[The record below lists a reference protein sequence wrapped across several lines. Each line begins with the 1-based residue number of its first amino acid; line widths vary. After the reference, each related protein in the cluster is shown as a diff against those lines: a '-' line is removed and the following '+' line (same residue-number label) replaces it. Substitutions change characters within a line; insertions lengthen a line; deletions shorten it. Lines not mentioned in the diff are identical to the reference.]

1 MTILDVPGAVNLRD
15 VGGIPAGG
23 SRIREGVLF
32 RSGQLA
38 GLTGEGRDLLRPRIR
53 RVVDLRDDAEVRQEP
68 SALGDVPT
76 TRVPLF
82 LGSVASLFA
91 EDMSL
96 EGMYGHL
103 VHDAASRMV
112 EVMRVLAEG
121 EPTLV
126 HCTAGKDRTG
136 VSVAIALTAVGAD
149 REAVVEDY
157 ALTAQLLPAA
167 RRAAIVQYLSANHP
181 DARHAVA
188 LAVESPAPVMR
199 ALLAGIDERY
209 GSVAEYL
216 LSSGLSATE
225 LEALGAALVE

>member
-15 VGGIPAGG
+15 VGGIPVGR

-32 RSGQLA
+32 RSGQPA
-38 GLTGEGRDLLRPRIR
+38 GLTEEGRALLRPRIR
-53 RVVDLRDDAEVRQEP
+53 HVVDLRDDAEVAQEP
-68 SALGDVPT
+68 SALGDVRT

-82 LGSVASLFA
+82 LGSVASLFT
-91 EDMSL
+91 EDVSL

-103 VHDAASRMV
+103 VHDAAPRMA
-112 EVMRVLAEG
+112 EVMRVLGAG

-167 RRAAIVQYLSANHP
+167 RRAAIVQYLNARHP

-209 GSVAEYL
+209 GSAAEYL
-216 LSSGLSATE
+216 LSAGLTPSE

>member
-1 MTILDVPGAVNLRD
+1 VTILDVPGAVNLRD
-15 VGGIPAGG
+15 VGGIPVGG

-38 GLTGEGRDLLRPRIR
+38 GLTEEGRELLRPRIR

-68 SALGDVPT
+68 SALGGVPT

-91 EDMSL
+91 EDVSL

-103 VHDAASRMV
+103 VHDAAPRMV

-167 RRAAIVQYLSANHP
+167 RRAAIVQYLNANHP

-209 GSVAEYL
+209 GSAAEYL
-216 LSSGLSATE
+216 LSSGLSEAE